1 MQEPPVTKRTTSQA
15 DDSDEELYKF
25 FEDNVSPEVE
35 KKPRLTRGRTEDKSD
50 KSSEKKTKKDD
61 KRRKRSSG
69 RGGEKDG
76 AKIKLDM
83 GKVIHTYK
91 I

>member
-1 MQEPPVTKRTTSQA
+1 MYASCRNHVTKRTTSQA
-15 DDSDEELYKF
+15 DDSDEEPYKF
-25 FEDNVSPEVE
+25 FEDNVSREVE

-76 AKIKLDM
+76 AKITLDL
-83 GKVIHTYK
+83 GKVLYI
-91 I
+91 